1 MPRPIM
7 WNMQRCDDGMD
18 APRFTLICCSVDPA
32 AAEALRRNV
41 AATIGEPF
49 EFDVWDNRGRNVG
62 LCDVYDRCAE
72 RSGGEYLCF
81 VHEDVRFLTE
91 GWGARLAAKLC
102 EPDCGV
108 IGFAGSVLKLRRTT
122 AWLHGVGDM
131 RANYVQHHGGGRH
144 LHAKNPGGTDFSP
157 VVTLDGMCL
166 VVRRDVWAATPFD
179 GRTFPGFHCY
189 DLDFTTAVF
198 AAGRRNYVCNTVLVE
213 HFSAGAYSYGWL
225 EALETYHRKWAGR
238 LPLGVEPLD
247 GARLA
252 DLDRRAEAY
261 FLKLLCQKRLF
272 GACPFRRIVR
282 YIRAYP
288 GRAAS
293 WALPFKYLKYHL
305 KSLVRHG

>member
-1 MPRPIM
+1 M
-7 WNMQRCDDGMD
+7 
-18 APRFTLICCSVDPA
+18 CSTTA
-32 AAEALRRNV
+32 AAVTSTRRIP
-41 AATIGEPF
+41 AGPISRPSSRSTA
-49 EFDVWDNRGRNVG
+49 
-62 LCDVYDRCAE
+62 CA
-72 RSGGEYLCF
+72 SSC
-81 VHEDVRFLTE
+81 
-91 GWGARLAAKLC
+91 GA
-102 EPDCGV
+102 
-108 IGFAGSVLKLRRTT
+108 
-122 AWLHGVGDM
+122 
-131 RANYVQHHGGGRH
+131 
-144 LHAKNPGGTDFSP
+144 
-157 VVTLDGMCL
+157 
-166 VVRRDVWAATPFD
+166 
-179 GRTFPGFHCY
+179 
-189 DLDFTTAVF
+189 TAVF

>member
-1 MPRPIM
+1 M
-7 WNMQRCDDGMD
+7 
-18 APRFTLICCSVDPA
+18 CSTTA
-32 AAEALRRNV
+32 AAVTSTRRIP
-41 AATIGEPF
+41 AGPISRPSSRSTACASSCGATYGPP
-49 EFDVWDNRGRNVG
+49 R
-62 LCDVYDRCAE
+62 
-72 RSGGEYLCF
+72 RS
-81 VHEDVRFLTE
+81 T
-91 GWGARLAAKLC
+91 
-102 EPDCGV
+102 
-108 IGFAGSVLKLRRTT
+108 
-122 AWLHGVGDM
+122 
-131 RANYVQHHGGGRH
+131 GGR
-144 LHAKNPGGTDFSP
+144 S
-157 VVTLDGMCL
+157 
-166 VVRRDVWAATPFD
+166 
-179 GRTFPGFHCY
+179 PGFHCY

-282 YIRAYP
+282 YIRTYP

>member
-1 MPRPIM
+1 
-7 WNMQRCDDGMD
+7 MD

-81 VHEDVRFLTE
+81 VHEDVRVLTA

-282 YIRAYP
+282 YIRTYP

>member
-1 MPRPIM
+1 MTEKHARHGSLLALTPLLVFLATYLAASLITGDFYRMPI
-7 WNMQRCDDGMD
+7 
-18 APRFTLICCSVDPA
+18 SVAFLA
-32 AAEALRRNV
+32 AAVYAVATTRRL
-41 AATIGEPF
+41 PF
-49 EFDVWDNRGRNVG
+49 
-62 LCDVYDRCAE
+62 AE
-72 RSGGEYLCF
+72 R
-81 VHEDVRFLTE
+81 
-91 GWGARLAAKLC
+91 
-102 EPDCGV
+102 
-108 IGFAGSVLKLRRTT
+108 I
-122 AWLHGVGDM
+122 
-131 RANYVQHHGGGRH
+131 
-144 LHAKNPGGTDFSP
+144 
-157 VVTLDGMCL
+157 
-166 VVRRDVWAATPFD
+166 
-179 GRTFPGFHCY
+179 
-189 DLDFTTAVF
+189 
-198 AAGRRNYVCNTVLVE
+198 E

>member
-1 MPRPIM
+1 M
-7 WNMQRCDDGMD
+7 
-18 APRFTLICCSVDPA
+18 CSTTA
-32 AAEALRRNV
+32 AAVTSTRRIP
-41 AATIGEPF
+41 AGPISRPSSRSTACASSCGATYGPP
-49 EFDVWDNRGRNVG
+49 R
-62 LCDVYDRCAE
+62 
-72 RSGGEYLCF
+72 RS
-81 VHEDVRFLTE
+81 T
-91 GWGARLAAKLC
+91 
-102 EPDCGV
+102 
-108 IGFAGSVLKLRRTT
+108 
-122 AWLHGVGDM
+122 
-131 RANYVQHHGGGRH
+131 GGRSP
-144 LHAKNPGGTDFSP
+144 ASTVTTSISRRPFS
-157 VVTLDGMCL
+157 
-166 VVRRDVWAATPFD
+166 RR
-179 GRTFPGFHCY
+179 G
-189 DLDFTTAVF
+189 
-198 AAGRRNYVCNTVLVE
+198 VCNTVLVE

-282 YIRAYP
+282 YIRTYP

>member
-1 MPRPIM
+1 MR
-7 WNMQRCDDGMD
+7 Q
-18 APRFTLICCSVDPA
+18 
-32 AAEALRRNV
+32 
-41 AATIGEPF
+41 
-49 EFDVWDNRGRNVG
+49 
-62 LCDVYDRCAE
+62 
-72 RSGGEYLCF
+72 
-81 VHEDVRFLTE
+81 E
-91 GWGARLAAKLC
+91 GWNNGKKYCRKNK
-102 EPDCGV
+102 EENW
-108 IGFAGSVLKLRRTT
+108 SVY
-122 AWLHGVGDM
+122 ADLH
-131 RANYVQHHGGGRH
+131 
-144 LHAKNPGGTDFSP
+144 
-157 VVTLDGMCL
+157 
-166 VVRRDVWAATPFD
+166 
-179 GRTFPGFHCY
+179 Y